1 MMEARVKPKKSKL
14 KRLLVIAK
22 KNWVIALLAAPFL
35 VMFAVFFVYP
45 LFYGAY
51 ISLFKWNLFDSSASV
66 FVGLENYQKI
76 LFGVGEITLWSQY
89 FWNALKNTLIFVVF
103 SVFLLITIPLFIAI
117 LLDLEPRF
125 YKLFRVLFFLPTI
138 LSVSAVAI
146 IFKWQFDTNNG
157 FVNAFIEL
165 FGFDRVSWLNSQPGA
180 WIAIL
185 VTTVWW
191 TIGTNTVIFSAG
203 LKEVDKQMYEA
214 AELEGCN
221 YPQVLWYISL
231 PSIRP
236 QMFLAM
242 INTTIASFGIYGQAE
257 ILTAGGPDRSTTVM
271 MMVIRG
277 LLTGANAQPGL
288 ATAMAILFGLL
299 IMAVGSAQAIYNK
312 KKGAA

>member
-1 MMEARVKPKKSKL
+1 MEARVKPKKSKL

>member
-1 MMEARVKPKKSKL
+1 MVPTLVSLNGIYLTARLPSLSVSRIIKRFSL
-14 KRLLVIAK
+14 ASVRLLYGRNTFGMHLK
-22 KNWVIALLAAPFL
+22 THLFSLFL
-35 VMFAVFFVYP
+35 VSFCF
-45 LFYGAY
+45 
-51 ISLFKWNLFDSSASV
+51 
-66 FVGLENYQKI
+66 
-76 LFGVGEITLWSQY
+76 
-89 FWNALKNTLIFVVF
+89 
-103 SVFLLITIPLFIAI
+103 ITIPLFIAI

-214 AELEGCN
+214 A
-221 YPQVLWYISL
+221 
-231 PSIRP
+231 
-236 QMFLAM
+236 
-242 INTTIASFGIYGQAE
+242 
-257 ILTAGGPDRSTTVM
+257 D
-271 MMVIRG
+271 
-277 LLTGANAQPGL
+277 
-288 ATAMAILFGLL
+288 
-299 IMAVGSAQAIYNK
+299 
-312 KKGAA
+312 

>member
-1 MMEARVKPKKSKL
+1 MEAKTKTINHKL
-14 KRLLVIAK
+14 KRLLVLIK
-22 KNWVIALLAAPFL
+22 KNWVIALLALPFL
-35 VMFAVFFVYP
+35 LAFTAFFIYP

-51 ISLFKWNLFDSSASV
+51 ISLFKWNLFDSQASV
-66 FVGLENYQKI
+66 FVGFENYRKV
-76 LFGVGEITLWSQY
+76 LFGVGEITLWSTY

-103 SVFLLITIPLFIAI
+103 SVFFLITIPLFIAI

-125 YKLFRVLFFLPTI
+125 YKVFRVIFFLPTI

-157 FVNAFIEL
+157 FINAFIEL
-165 FGFDRVSWLNSQPGA
+165 FGFDRISWLNSQPGA
-180 WIAIL
+180 WVAIL
-185 VTTVWW
+185 VTTIWW

-221 YPQVLWYISL
+221 YPQVLWHFSL

-236 QMFLAM
+236 QMFLAL

-257 ILTAGGPDRSTTVM
+257 ILTSGGPDRSTTVM

-288 ATAMAILFGLL
+288 ATAMAILFGLI
-299 IMAVGSAQAIYNK
+299 IMAVGSVQALYNK
-312 KKGAA
+312 RKGAN